1 MCSACFAK
9 LSEFD
14 LSDTGLATGVS
25 TSIAVLCHELP
36 HEIGDFALLIQALI
50 FTNMAILPS
59 LSRHSF
65 LRIWRFC
72 LPYSDTHFHEYGDFA
87 LLNQALIFTKS
98 AIFPSLSFYTVSKE
112 KRKHF
117 CSFPM
122 NLLLYCST

>member
-59 LSRHSF
+59 L
-65 LRIWRFC
+65 
-72 LPYSDTHFHEYGDFA
+72 TN
-87 LLNQALIFTKS
+87 NQALIFTKS
-98 AIFPSLSFYTVSKE
+98 AIFPSLSRFHEYGD
-112 KRKHF
+112 F
-117 CSFPM
+117 A
-122 NLLLYCST
+122 LLIQALILYSE